1 MNKNTPK
8 TENEIIREM
17 LPFFLYAA
25 IPILITV
32 TIAYT
37 FGTR

>member
-1 MNKNTPK
+1 MNQHTPK
-8 TENEIIREM
+8 TESETIREF
-17 LPFFLYAA
+17 LLFFLYAA

-32 TIAYT
+32 SIAYT